1 MDYDLVI
8 IGAGW
13 AGFNA
18 ALKAGALGLKVAL
31 IEKDSI
37 GGTCLNRGCIP
48 TKALI
53 HSAKAYRLTKKASS
67 FGIEIKDTPVINFLK
82 IQERKETLVK
92 QLAGGMQFLLKGIDF
107 FKSSAEIVS
116 DREIKTA
123 DGIIKTKFIL
133 IASGSRP
140 MELPSLKFDHSKILS
155 SDDLLNIKDIPR
167 SILIIGAG
175 VIGCEFAGL
184 FNALGSEVSMAEKM
198 PQVLPGIDKEIAKK
212 LENNFK
218 KIGIKVTTNCDAT
231 ALDLNAYSKVLLC
244 VGRKPQS
251 EGLGLEKL
259 GVACEKGKVLVDK
272 YLKTNIANIY
282 AAGDCTGGMM
292 LAHYAAYQGELAAE
306 NIVRQDS
313 QREAGEVAVPSCI
326 FTHPEIGTVGLSEEQ
341 ALERGLKVKTQK
353 FDFLGSGLAR
363 IMQETDGFVKIITE
377 PTSAQVLGA
386 SIIGPSACEL
396 IGILTLAVSNRMKAP
411 DIQKTIFAHPT
422 LSESIGNC
430 LKDYH
435 AV

>member
-18 ALKAGALGLKVAL
+18 ALKARALGLKVAL
-31 IEKDSI
+31 IEKDQI

-53 HSAKAYRLTKKASS
+53 HSAKVYRLAKKSAS
-67 FGIEIKDTPVINFLK
+67 FGIELKDAPVANFLK
-82 IQERKETLVK
+82 IQEKKEALVK
-92 QLAGGMQFLLKGIDF
+92 QLSGGMQFLLKGIDF
-107 FKSSAEIVS
+107 FTSPAEIIS
-116 DREIKTA
+116 NQEIKIA
-123 DGIIKTKFIL
+123 DGILKTKFIL

-140 MELPSLKFDHSKILS
+140 MELPSLKFDGRKVLS

-175 VIGCEFAGL
+175 VIGCEFAVL
-184 FNALGSEVSMAEKM
+184 FNALGSAVSMAEKM
-198 PQVLPGIDKEIAKK
+198 PQALPGIDQEVAKK
-212 LENNFK
+212 LENIFK
-218 KIGIKVTTNCDAT
+218 KSAIKVTTNCDAT
-231 ALDLNAYSKVLLC
+231 ALDLSAFDLVLLC

-251 EGLGLEKL
+251 DGLGLEKL
-259 GVACEKGKVLVDK
+259 GLATQKSKILVDK
-272 YLKTNIANIY
+272 YLKTNIPNIY
-282 AAGDCTGGMM
+282 AAGDCTGGIM

-306 NIVRQDS
+306 NIARQDS
-313 QREAGEVAVPSCI
+313 QKEIGEAAVPSCI
-326 FTHPEIGTVGLSEEQ
+326 FTYPEIATVGLSEEQ
-341 ALERGLKVKTQK
+341 VSERGLKIKVQK

-363 IMQETDGFVKIITE
+363 IMQETEGFIKIIYDHS
-377 PTSAQVLGA
+377 SAQILGA

-396 IGILTLAVSNRMKAP
+396 IGILTLAVSARLKVS
-411 DIQKTIFAHPT
+411 DIQNTIFAHPT
-422 LSESIGNC
+422 LSESIGSA

-435 AV
+435 AA

>member
-18 ALKAGALGLKVAL
+18 TLKAKALGLKAAL
-31 IEKDSI
+31 IEKDQI

-53 HSAKAYRLTKKASS
+53 HSAKIYRLVKKASS
-67 FGIEIKDTPVINFLK
+67 FGIEIKDAPVINFLK
-82 IQERKETLVK
+82 IQERKVALIK
-92 QLAGGMQFLLKGIDF
+92 QLSAGMQFMLKGIDF
-107 FKSSAEIVS
+107 FKSPAEILS
-116 DREIKTA
+116 HHEIKTV

-133 IASGSRP
+133 IASGSSP
-140 MELPSLKFDHSKILS
+140 MQLSSLKFDGRKVLS
-155 SDDLLNIKDIPR
+155 SDDLLNIKNVPR

-212 LENNFK
+212 LENIFK
-218 KIGIKVTTNCDAT
+218 KSGIKITINCDAT
-231 ALDLNAYSKVLLC
+231 ALDLNAYELVLLC
-244 VGRKPQS
+244 VGRVSQS
-251 EGLGLEKL
+251 AGLGLEKL
-259 GVACEKGKVLVDK
+259 GIASEKGKILVDQ
-272 YLKTNIANIY
+272 YLKTNIPNIY
-282 AAGDCTGGMM
+282 AAGDCTGGLM

-306 NIVRQDS
+306 NIAHPDS
-313 QREAGEVAVPSCI
+313 QREIKEAAVPSCI
-326 FTHPEIGTVGLSEEQ
+326 FTYPEIATVGLSEEQ
-341 ALERGLKVKTQK
+341 ASSKGLKIKIHK

-363 IMQETDGFVKIITE
+363 IMAETDGFVKIISDDSST
-377 PTSAQVLGA
+377 QVLGA

-396 IGILTLAVSNRMKAP
+396 IGILTLAVSNRLTLSQ
-411 DIQKTIFAHPT
+411 IQKTIFAHPT
-422 LSESIGNC
+422 LSESIASS
-430 LKDYH
+430 LKDSH
-435 AV
+435 AA